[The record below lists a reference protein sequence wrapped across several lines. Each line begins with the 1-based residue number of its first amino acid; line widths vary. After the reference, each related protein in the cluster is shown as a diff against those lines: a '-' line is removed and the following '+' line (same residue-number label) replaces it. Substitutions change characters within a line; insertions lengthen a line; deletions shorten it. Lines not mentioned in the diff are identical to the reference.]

1 MNKEK
6 KLLLAKIEARN
17 ILMELLDK
25 KYFDGF
31 VTRYYTRTKC
41 INYLE
46 KNLNEYFKKNTR
58 LLTWN
63 KNTWINIFED
73 NNIVD
78 ALVWYMQDYNLMKE
92 IEAENENK
100 C

>member
-41 INYLE
+41 INYLD
-46 KNLNEYFKKNTR
+46 KNLNEYFKKHTR

>member
-46 KNLNEYFKKNTR
+46 KNLNEYFKKHTQ

-73 NNIVD
+73 NNVVD